1 MRISDWSSDVCSS
14 DLDGTSVEHLLKDL
28 AATNSISWSRARN
41 TVAKLISYGLFET
54 EGKSLVRLAPAERM
68 DVPRWISERIVA
80 EFTAL
85 LTKAE
90 AWSCIGRDPAT
101 GDLTIDAMTLPPI
114 RDGLAMWLT
123 DFTIAQRAAVQ
134 TRFWRSEEH
143 TSELQ
148 SL

>member
-41 TVAKLISYGLFET
+41 TVAKLNSYGLFET

-80 EFTAL
+80 ELTA
-85 LTKAE
+85 TQTQTA
-90 AWSCIGRDPAT
+90 AWSCKGRGPAK
-101 GDLTIDAMTLPPI
+101 GDLTLAAMTLHPLQ
-114 RDGLAMWLT
+114 DGDASRVT
-123 DFTIAQRAAVQ
+123 
-134 TRFWRSEEH
+134 E
-143 TSELQ
+143 
-148 SL
+148 

>member
-1 MRISDWSSDVCSS
+1 
-14 DLDGTSVEHLLKDL
+14 
-28 AATNSISWSRARN
+28 
-41 TVAKLISYGLFET
+41 
-54 EGKSLVRLAPAERM
+54 M
-68 DVPRWISERIVA
+68 DVPRWIAERIVA

-123 DFTIAQRAAVQ
+123 DFTIAQRAALQ
-134 TRFWRSEEH
+134 TRFWTVFSDHNDALLTGARDANKKTRSAERRVGKEAVSKCRYRRSRKPYIK
-143 TSELQ
+143 TS
-148 SL
+148 SNRR